1 MKRIQALFCAV
12 LLLFVSIV
20 GLVTL
25 TNHTPHSE
33 AEGRS
38 YAQFPPL
45 FEIREAPRE
54 KMNQLADAFEDQL
67 AGREAFVKS
76 YYTLLYKGLGLRYMH
91 EIFIGED
98 NYLFR
103 VKPAVR
109 SAAARERELSEI
121 AALVNAEA
129 RKCAENG
136 SVFIY
141 VHIPLKNAVMPE
153 QLPAYYPASSEVQ
166 EVEFLKAH
174 LSKDVHFVDGQQLFT
189 ESGKGCAYYY
199 KTDHHLN
206 FAGHLKLYSEI
217 IPIIQKEFPNVPVLT
232 ADDFE
237 LQKQRV
243 VGSYNRD
250 IGSVVD
256 AGEEPLNITLKH
268 QSFTYDR
275 WDNGELSQMPVFGK
289 GNTYASAFMGTDFG
303 RTEIVTNHADYP
315 NILIAGS
322 SFTNAM
328 EGLILSDCSKMV
340 SVDYRHN
347 TTDGSISAVAAET
360 DADFVIFMPAE
371 RDDYH
376 IDFTSVKKHIGVKS

>member
-1 MKRIQALFCAV
+1 MKRIQAIFCAA
-12 LLLFVSIV
+12 LLLFVSLV

-38 YAQFPPL
+38 YAQFPSL
-45 FEIREAPRE
+45 FEIREEPRE

-67 AGREAFVKS
+67 SGREAFVKS

-109 SAAARERELSEI
+109 SAAAREQELLKI
-121 AALVNAEA
+121 AALVNDEA
-129 RKCAENG
+129 KKCAENG
-136 SVFIY
+136 STFIY
-141 VHIPLKNAVMPE
+141 VHIPLKNAAMPE
-153 QLPAYYPASSEVQ
+153 QLPAYYPASSELKD
-166 EVEFLKAH
+166 VEFLKAH
-174 LSKDVHFVDGQQLFT
+174 LSKDVQFVDGQQLFT
-189 ESGKGCAYYY
+189 EAGNGHTYYY

-217 IPIIQKEFPNVPVLT
+217 LPILQKKFPNVPVLT

-237 LQKQRV
+237 FQNQRV

-256 AGEEPLNITLKH
+256 AGEEPLNVTLKN

-275 WDNGELSQMPVFGK
+275 WDNGEYSELSVFGK

-303 RTEIVTNHADYP
+303 RTEIVTSHTDYP

-347 TTDGSISAVAAET
+347 KTDGSISAVAAET
-360 DADFVIFMPAE
+360 DADFVIFMPAQF
-371 RDDYH
+371 DDYH
-376 IDFTSVKKHIGVKS
+376 IDLASVKQHLGVK